1 MKHTALTP
9 SVSKTILLTCLLWI
23 GISTT
28 ALAQWSLNNSH
39 SQLNFISIKKGDVA
53 EIHHFKQLSG
63 DIDGSGSAEIVIDL
77 SSVETLIPIRNRRMR
92 ELLFEVVKFPDSRF
106 YAQLNMKEINTIQV
120 GNSKRLEVM
129 GDFTLHGQ
137 TKHLKLELLVS
148 RLSETR
154 LLVITNK
161 PLLINAG
168 DFALATGVEK
178 LREVAGLPSISRV
191 VPVSFALQFDK
202 ALFSR

>member
-1 MKHTALTP
+1 MKHTTLTL
-9 SVSKTILLTCLLWI
+9 SVSKTILFTCLLWV
-23 GISTT
+23 GISTA

-63 DIDGSGSAEIVIDL
+63 DIDGSGSAEIIIDL
-77 SSVETLIPIRNRRMR
+77 SSVETLIPIRNQRMR
-92 ELLFEVVKFPDSRF
+92 DLLFEVVKFPDSRF
-106 YAQLNMKEINTIQV
+106 HAQLNMKEINAIQA
-120 GNSKRLEVM
+120 GNSKQLDVM

-154 LLVITNK
+154 LLVITSK

-168 DFALATGVEK
+168 DFALAAGVEK
-178 LREVAGLPSISRV
+178 LREVAGLPSISSV
-191 VPVSFALQFDK
+191 VPVSFVLQFDMNE
-202 ALFSR
+202 